1 MAVPFRTAK
10 ASRTHKQTLWVR
22 IEQEGIEGWGEAVPM
37 DTYGQ
42 TLESAISTASAIR
55 ERAHEWVNPYERV
68 AATWNLVRQFPDQLA
83 TVAAFDV
90 AMCDWMG
97 KKLGIPTTQLL
108 GVPATGL
115 PATSYSI
122 GIDEPARMA
131 ALAQEHLEFPA
142 FKLKVGHDRD
152 AEILAA
158 VREVAPNHKIR
169 IDGNCAWSVDAAI
182 SALKMLAQFDIEL
195 VEQPLAPNASADD
208 WRRLRKAVDIPL
220 MADESCVVLQDV
232 AQVAG
237 CVDAINIKLGKC
249 GGITPALAMI
259 QAARSMNL
267 SIMIGCMQESALSI
281 TAAAQLGALV
291 DYLDLDG
298 HLLLTDPIFDGLN
311 CEKGVLRPPMGPGL
325 NLTEPPA

>member
-22 IEQEGIEGWGEAVPM
+22 IDHEGVQGWGEAVPM

-42 TLESAISTASAIR
+42 TLESAIATATAIR
-55 ERAHEWVNPYERV
+55 GRADEWVRPYERV
-68 AATWNLVRQFPDQLA
+68 AATWELVRRFPDQLA

-97 KKLGIPTTQLL
+97 KRLGIPVTQLL
-108 GVPATGL
+108 GVPATGH

-122 GIDEPARMA
+122 GIDEPERMA
-131 ALAQEHLEFPA
+131 DLARQHLEFPA

-169 IDGNCAWSVDAAI
+169 IDGNCAWSVEAAI
-182 SALKMLAQFDIEL
+182 SALKTLSQFNIEV
-195 VEQPLAPNASADD
+195 VEQPLAPNASCDD
-208 WRRLRKAVDIPL
+208 WRRLREAVDIPL

-232 AQVAG
+232 AHVAD

-259 QAARSMNL
+259 QAAKSL
-267 SIMIGCMQESALSI
+267 GVSIMIGCMQESALSI

-298 HLLLTDPIFDGLN
+298 HILLKDPIFGGLSGEN
-311 CEKGVLRPPMGPGL
+311 GVLRLPTGPGL
-325 NLTEPPA
+325 GLSDPQD

>member
-22 IEQEGIEGWGEAVPM
+22 IEYDGVQGWGEAVPM

-42 TLESAISTASAIR
+42 TLESAISTAAAIR
-55 ERAHEWVNPYERV
+55 EHAASWIRPYERV

-97 KKLGIPTTQLL
+97 KKLGIPVTQLL

-131 ALAQEHLEFPA
+131 ALAQEHLDFPA

-182 SALKMLAQFDIEL
+182 SALKTLAQFDIEL
-195 VEQPLAPNASADD
+195 VEQPLAPNAPSDD
-208 WRRLRKAVDIPL
+208 WCRLREAVDIPL

-237 CVDAINIKLGKC
+237 CVDSINIKLGKC

-259 QAARSMNL
+259 QVARSMNL

-311 CEKGVLRPPMGPGL
+311 CEKGVLAPPLGPGL
-325 NLTEPPA
+325 SLTKPTP